1 MAAGLRITNANGSSF
16 LFNERCTLPQILG
29 SGYKGTTWKGNTWCT
44 GVSVPERW
52 NWYLWL
58 NQPCLLDR
66 SRGGGSWRPT
76 NPLPCVPYL
85 NEQRQV
91 CWRQDNVNYNNSN
104 WWAVYAWPMPSRS
117 GRAGLLVK
125 GGNVFASISDVSR
138 FMTVAWK
145 GEIALRSGW
154 LPTHIDPSFG
164 FNDTMVFFYQPDPAV
179 TVSKVAL
186 SKNSYQLYNASGGEF
201 GGTVNAKVVIFK
213 SRPLIRSRAGLR
225 LYNAQGEMTFD
236 SGNEILILGG
246 LIKFKDVEINDY
258 RHIEFVSRP
267 MIMPGYIGAEYNN
280 RWFADVTLKNNGY
293 ALAPAWGYSWYDGSS
308 GGGRTYATT
317 ENPIMVIDAANYFT
331 F

>member
-1 MAAGLRITNANGSSF
+1 
-16 LFNERCTLPQILG
+16 
-29 SGYKGTTWKGNTWCT
+29 
-44 GVSVPERW
+44 
-52 NWYLWL
+52 
-58 NQPCLLDR
+58 
-66 SRGGGSWRPT
+66 
-76 NPLPCVPYL
+76 
-85 NEQRQV
+85 
-91 CWRQDNVNYNNSN
+91 
-104 WWAVYAWPMPSRS
+104 MPSRS
-117 GRAGLLVK
+117 GRGGLLVK

-145 GEIALRSGW
+145 GDIALRSGW
-154 LPTHIDPSFG
+154 LSTHIDPSFG

-213 SRPLIRSRAGLR
+213 SRSLTRSRAGLR
-225 LYNAQGEMTFD
+225 LYNAQREMTFD

-267 MIMPGYIGAEYNN
+267 MIMPDYIGAEYNN

-293 ALAPAWGYSWYDGSS
+293 ALAPAWGYSWYDGSA